1 MTVDEIPGG
10 GVALYVILIF
20 YPALAPGGSCPRA
33 GLSSPYRVIA
43 AFWRRLPAFCALF
56 REGGGTRLLLLCA
69 AGFRC
74 GGWRSGR
81 RLRSRAAAALMVLL
95 REVRLRLLWRLL

>member
-56 REGGGTRLLLLCA
+56 REGGGTRLLLCA

>member
-56 REGGGTRLLLLCA
+56 REGGGTRLLLWWC
-69 AGFRC
+69 C
-74 GGWRSGR
+74 CVRSGSASSGGCYKVP
-81 RLRSRAAAALMVLL
+81 LH
-95 REVRLRLLWRLL
+95 